1 MEFLPV
7 ALTVLAGIA
16 MGWINNVAGGAGVLG
31 LLAFEYGFGLPLDTA
46 NPSTRIAAVA
56 IGSMACAGFLRA
68 GRRPPPEAL
77 GQALLALPGA
87 LVGAQLAI
95 GLPEMIFRSY
105 LAIVMVLLLWQQLR
119 GVRPDTRPTTF
130 WVRALGCFFIGLHMG
145 YVQVGTGLVAT
156 LVLAHGYD
164 RDMIAV
170 NTAKAIVVIVTSV
183 TSATTLA
190 IAGAITWVPA
200 IALAVGAGTGSYLAS
215 HWSVRKGS
223 DVVSRVVVVI
233 AVLTLLEQL
242 RQIVMLLV

>member
-105 LAIVMVLLLWQQLR
+105 LAIVMVLLLWQQQ
-119 GVRPDTRPTTF
+119 T
-130 WVRALGCFFIGLHMG
+130 
-145 YVQVGTGLVAT
+145 
-156 LVLAHGYD
+156 
-164 RDMIAV
+164 
-170 NTAKAIVVIVTSV
+170 
-183 TSATTLA
+183 
-190 IAGAITWVPA
+190 
-200 IALAVGAGTGSYLAS
+200 IALQRLQHNNSTNSFTHSYLIKTTTITTRT
-215 HWSVRKGS
+215 HHTKN
-223 DVVSRVVVVI
+223 I
-233 AVLTLLEQL
+233 
-242 RQIVMLLV
+242 I